1 MRVVSNKGTLMAR
14 PDEPLRKRRLSP
26 QPRRALEL
34 LKLLASSPHGATT
47 KLLVVAHGFEIDMI
61 AGLVRAGL
69 AAEERD
75 VMKAGGKTIEVVR
88 VRITEAG
95 RKAIEG

>member
-1 MRVVSNKGTLMAR
+1 MAR
-14 PDEPLRKRRLSP
+14 PDEPLRKCRLSP

-34 LKLLASSPHGATT
+34 LKLLASSPHGATK
-47 KLLVVAHGFEIDMI
+47 KLLVVVHGFDTDMI
-61 AGLVRAGL
+61 AGHVRAGL

-88 VRITEAG
+88 IRITEAG